1 MQELQSVPELF
12 SALLGNHPLVA
23 LYFGAP
29 SCNVCHVLE
38 PKLRAAIREE
48 FPDVVFKDV
57 DTSACPDIA
66 AGFEVFTV
74 PTLLVFFEGKE
85 VVRKSRHMGI
95 GEVVEAIRRPYD
107 MLKSH

>member
-1 MQELQSVPELF
+1 MQDLQSVCVMLKT
-12 SALLGNHPLVA
+12 HPMVA

-29 SCNVCHVLE
+29 TCNVCHVLE

-48 FPDVVFKDV
+48 FPDAVFRDV
-57 DTSACPDIA
+57 DTSASPDIA
-66 AGFEVFTV
+66 ARFSVFTV

-95 GEVVEAIRRPYD
+95 GEVIEAIRRPYD